1 MIKQTMGWISAICG
15 VIGAICSGW
24 KLMLLPVVRI
34 LNMIADLKL
43 VSADVKASK
52 SYKAKVQESDLYDC
66 DLFEKMLIGRDDY
79 FDFTI
84 SSIFTGTTP

>member
-34 LNMIADLKL
+34 LNMMQIKN
-43 VSADVKASK
+43 
-52 SYKAKVQESDLYDC
+52 
-66 DLFEKMLIGRDDY
+66 
-79 FDFTI
+79 
-84 SSIFTGTTP
+84 

>member
-34 LNMIADLKL
+34 LNMIADKKIRF
-43 VSADVKASK
+43 V
-52 SYKAKVQESDLYDC
+52 
-66 DLFEKMLIGRDDY
+66 Y
-79 FDFTI
+79 FIDFNYENV
-84 SSIFTGTTP
+84 FLRYL

>member
-34 LNMIADLKL
+34 LNMIADKKLDLCILL
-43 VSADVKASK
+43 VSIM
-52 SYKAKVQESDLYDC
+52 
-66 DLFEKMLIGRDDY
+66 KMFFAIPVAYFMILIG
-79 FDFTI
+79 F
-84 SSIFTGTTP
+84 SIATYCWRWWK

>member
-1 MIKQTMGWISAICG
+1 MAEYKSVISGKPNLEIEEYDVSNDKG
-15 VIGAICSGW
+15 I
-24 KLMLLPVVRI
+24 
-34 LNMIADLKL
+34 IADLKL

-79 FDFTI
+79 FDFHDFVRLRYYY
-84 SSIFTGTTP
+84 SSKSLNY